1 MQNPYTIPHSL
12 NVDDYFK
19 DRDAI
24 MPFVDGGAFKDIE
37 EMRQTF
43 TEPDRLE
50 IVGNR
55 ALQLRRE

>member
-1 MQNPYTIPHSL
+1 MNPYTLPHSL

-19 DRDAI
+19 DERTI
-24 MPFVDGGAFKDIE
+24 MLFKPGGAFKDIE

-50 IVGNR
+50 VDKGGIG
-55 ALQLRRE
+55 LQLRRE